1 MELAIHQEEMSQKPG
16 LVAISDCL
24 LQEWLS
30 VLRRWRM
37 FRQLIFDLLY
47 VAATF
52 LDPIDTNYYL
62 PLNKA
67 KKWIVSE
74 TLKWCDLPSETGQIE
89 EQPVEDKEPPK
100 KHFKHLATVI
110 GRKYFLAA
118 SAAGTNSK
126 IWGGELRYQAEQQR
140 EFCIP
145 VFCSFKTKKPIYNE
159 VRWFASLCEERVS
172 TWLITM
178 LCINLY
184 FLK

>member
-1 MELAIHQEEMSQKPG
+1 MELAIHHEEMSQKPG

-67 KKWIVSE
+67 KKWILSE

-89 EQPVEDKEPPK
+89 
-100 KHFKHLATVI
+100 
-110 GRKYFLAA
+110 
-118 SAAGTNSK
+118 
-126 IWGGELRYQAEQQR
+126 
-140 EFCIP
+140 
-145 VFCSFKTKKPIYNE
+145 
-159 VRWFASLCEERVS
+159 
-172 TWLITM
+172 
-178 LCINLY
+178 
-184 FLK
+184 